1 MSEPEVVVVH
11 VEQDEAT
18 ARIVAGFLEANGI
31 PAKILED
38 DAGDQIPSLEAV
50 HGVQIIAPAEYAEK
64 AKELLASRDGAPLDE
79 GDD

>member
-50 HGVQIIAPAEYAEK
+50 RGVQIIAK
-64 AKELLASRDGAPLDE
+64 RHGRRMLHGRL
-79 GDD
+79 